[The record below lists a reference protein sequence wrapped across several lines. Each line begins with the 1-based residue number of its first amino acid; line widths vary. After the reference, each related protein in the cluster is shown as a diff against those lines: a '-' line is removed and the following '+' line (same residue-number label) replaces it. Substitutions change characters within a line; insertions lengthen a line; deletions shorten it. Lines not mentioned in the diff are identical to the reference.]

1 MEGINCATCGEILLP
16 TDGDSALCGRCRREE
31 LLPLALGANGLN
43 PSLALAILLAA
54 ICGTAFYGLGP
65 FLLLRDTAASHLFC
79 GHGWV
84 PYVCVALFF
93 CALWTLLLKLPL
105 IRRQRAA
112 FDLQLLPEALDA
124 RIEPGDTRRV
134 LDRIQRL
141 SREQRSL
148 LLVTRVRQAMLR
160 LNQLGT
166 AEKLDD
172 LLRYR
177 AESDESAMDSSYAA
191 PKFIIWAIPV
201 LGFVGTVLGISNGVS
216 AFSTLIQN
224 ASDLDG
230 LRESL
235 KGVTYGL
242 GQAFETTMIALCMSL
257 ILMFVMSLL
266 QRREDSLLAAI
277 DDYCME
283 HLLHKVSVSAGTEV
297 NHALADL
304 ALALRQATDQWQNM
318 QSALKRE
325 HTGDGT
331 PRPIPAPVAP
341 ATASAKSSGEGS
353 SNSREKR
360 P

>member
-1 MEGINCATCGEILLP
+1 MKTINCA
-16 TDGDSALCGRCRREE
+16 LCGDLLSTDDGEGGHCRRCRREE
-31 LLPLALGANGLN
+31 SRPLTLGANGMN
-43 PSLALAILLAA
+43 PNMLMALLLAA
-54 ICGTAFYGLGP
+54 ICGVVFYVLGP
-65 FLLLRDTAASHLFC
+65 FLLLRGTEGSHLFC

-84 PYVCVALFF
+84 PYACVGLFF
-93 CALWTLLLKLPL
+93 IALWALLLKLPL
-105 IRRQRAA
+105 MRRQRDA
-112 FDLQLLPEALDA
+112 FALQLLPEDNDA

-134 LDRIQRL
+134 LDRIHRL

-148 LLVTRVRQAMLR
+148 LLVSRVRQAMLR

-177 AESDESAMDSSYAA
+177 AESDQNAMDSSYAA

-201 LGFVGTVLGISNGVS
+201 LGFVGTVVGISNGVQ

-257 ILMFVMSLL
+257 ILMFVMSWL

-283 HLLHKVSVSAGTEV
+283 HLLHKVSVSATSEV
-297 NHALADL
+297 NHSMADL
-304 ALALRQATDQWQNM
+304 AVALREVAEQWKKM
-318 QSALKRE
+318 QVGSGPQYN
-325 HTGDGT
+325 GDGVL
-331 PRPIPAPVAP
+331 PIEQT
-341 ATASAKSSGEGS
+341 ATGVVTAVKTA
-353 SNSREKR
+353 R
-360 P
+360 

>member
-1 MEGINCATCGEILLP
+1 M
-16 TDGDSALCGRCRREE
+16 
-31 LLPLALGANGLN
+31 ALGANGLN
-43 PSLALAILLAA
+43 PSLPIALLLAA
-54 ICGTAFYGLGP
+54 VCSTVFYGLGP
-65 FLLLRDTAASHLFC
+65 FLLLRGTEGAHLFL

-84 PYVCVALFF
+84 PYACVGLFF
-93 CALWTLLLKLPL
+93 CGLWALLLKLPL
-105 IRRQRAA
+105 MRRQRAA
-112 FDLQLLPEALDA
+112 LDLQLLPEDIDA
-124 RIEPGDTRRV
+124 RIEPGDTRRI

-141 SREQRSL
+141 TRQQRSL

-177 AESDESAMDSSYAA
+177 AESDENSMDSSYAA

-201 LGFVGTVLGISNGVS
+201 LGFVGTVLGISNGVQ

-257 ILMFVMSLL
+257 ILMFVMSWL

-283 HLLHKVSVSAGTEV
+283 HLLHKVSVSATSAV
-297 NHALADL
+297 NQSMADL
-304 ALALRQATDQWQNM
+304 ALALRDATEQWKSMQAM
-318 QSALKRE
+318 FVRE
-325 HTGDGT
+325 NNGDGAAKLESFS
-331 PRPIPAPVAP
+331 APVVP
-341 ATASAKSSGEGS
+341 AVKTI
-353 SNSREKR
+353 R
-360 P
+360 